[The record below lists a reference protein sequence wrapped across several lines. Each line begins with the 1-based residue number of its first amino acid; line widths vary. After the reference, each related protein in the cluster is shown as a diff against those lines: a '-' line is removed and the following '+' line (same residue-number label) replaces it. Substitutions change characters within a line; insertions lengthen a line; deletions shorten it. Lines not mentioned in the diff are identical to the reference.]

1 MDLTRY
7 VEELKQQLLVT
18 ADLGGDDARALA
30 DRLVP
35 HLDGM
40 VRLVLLDALSAAAD
54 DITTE
59 LAPGSVSVRLRG
71 REPEFDVVSPS
82 AMTSDDVTGDT
93 GAAPAIHSGGEAPG
107 GDGEDDGEISRLTLR
122 LPVQLKTQVEHAAT
136 TDRLSVNAW
145 LVRAVAG
152 VLDTRGAAP
161 RPTAASPVTG
171 QRLTGWAR

>member
-1 MDLTRY
+1 MTRY
-7 VEELKQQLLVT
+7 VEELKQQLLAT
-18 ADLGGDDARALA
+18 ADLGGEDARTLA

-54 DITTE
+54 EITTE

-71 REPEFDVVSPS
+71 REPEFDVVAPP
-82 AMTSDDVTGDT
+82 ATMTSDDVTET
-93 GAAPAIHSGGEAPG
+93 TSAAPPSTARREPPG
-107 GDGEDDGEISRLTLR
+107 DADDGEISRITLR
-122 LPVQLKTQVEHAAT
+122 LPEHVKTQVEHAAT

-152 VLDTRGAAP
+152 ALDTRRPDP
-161 RPTAASPVTG
+161 RPTRAGPVSG

>member
-7 VEELKQQLLVT
+7 VEELKQQLLAT
-18 ADLGGDDARALA
+18 AELGGDDARVLA

-54 DITTE
+54 EITTE

-71 REPEFDVVSPS
+71 REPEFDVAAPPPPV
-82 AMTSDDVTGDT
+82 TSDDVTVGASPSPSEAREPAAEGD
-93 GAAPAIHSGGEAPG
+93 E
-107 GDGEDDGEISRLTLR
+107 GEIARVTLR
-122 LPVQLKTQVEHAAT
+122 LSERLKTQVEQSASAE
-136 TDRLSVNAW
+136 RVSVNAW
-145 LVRAVAG
+145 LVRAVADA
-152 VLDTRGAAP
+152 VSTRRP
-161 RPTAASPVTG
+161 HHRPTDTTPVGG